1 MGLGKV
7 EPRRQKVKASL
18 DFPEPNN
25 RKQLRSFLGLA
36 GYYRMY
42 IPHYAKLSAAL
53 SNFFKK
59 GTKFSWTKTM
69 LVAYLDIKSDWLVD
83 QYL

>member
-1 MGLGKV
+1 
-7 EPRRQKVKASL
+7 
-18 DFPEPNN
+18 
-25 RKQLRSFLGLA
+25 
-36 GYYRMY
+36 MY

-59 GTKFSWTKTM
+59 GTKFRWTKTM